1 MGTEEESRYIRIGQ
15 ILKEQGYVTDQELAE
30 ALAYQKAH
38 KGMRLGRALVELDM
52 VSEEQMLDALGIR
65 LGLEREYLAKLKV
78 DLEAVAKLPARLAEQ
93 YQMLPVH
100 MEAGILTVLT
110 NDPLDLYGIEDIRQ
124 TTGMDVELR
133 LCAAA
138 PLAQMIRYYHSE
150 IRAKRTAADANRSR
164 QRPGTGNGQVVR
176 LLDDLLQRA
185 RRNDAS
191 DIHIEPFSDKVVVRM
206 RIDGVM
212 AEFVTLDKALHPPL
226 VARLKVLGD
235 MDIAEH
241 RLPQDGHFQVTV
253 DGEAVNTRV
262 SVMPAVY
269 GEKAVVRLLS
279 ADSRIDQKDTFGM
292 SPEDCKI
299 LRRML
304 EAPNGLIYLTGPT
317 GSGKTTTLYMVLNE
331 LARRPVNICTIED
344 PVEQNLSKISQSQV
358 NSQIGLTFEK
368 GLRALLRQDP
378 DIIMVGETRDKE
390 TAAVAVR
397 AAITGHLVLSTLHTN
412 DAVSSI
418 VRLEDMGVEPYLAS
432 ASLVGIVAQRL
443 VRKLCPRCARRVKAT
458 AEDKR
463 VLGKAMEQICVP
475 TGCPFCSGTGY
486 RGRIAIH
493 EILTVD
499 SRVRQM
505 IADRAPKDAIFTYA
519 VQEQKMRTLR
529 KCGAGLVEQGI
540 TSVEELRKA
549 VYHDGWEMEE
559 PVP

>member
-1 MGTEEESRYIRIGQ
+1 MGTESESRPIRIGQ
-15 ILKEQGYVTDQELAE
+15 ILKEQGCVTDQELAE

-38 KGMRLGRALVELDM
+38 KGMRLGKALEELDM
-52 VSEEQMLDALGIR
+52 ISEEQMLDALGIR
-65 LGLEREYLAKLKV
+65 LGLEREDPARLKV
-78 DLEAVAKLPARLAEQ
+78 DLEAVEKLPAKLAEQ
-93 YQMLPVH
+93 YQMLPVR
-100 MEAGILTVLT
+100 MEEGVLTVLT
-110 NDPLDLYGIEDIRQ
+110 NDPLDLYGIEDVRQ
-124 TTGMDVELR
+124 TTGMDLELR
-133 LCAAA
+133 LCSAA

-150 IRAKRTAADANRSR
+150 IRARKTATDANTFR
-164 QRPGTGNGQVVR
+164 QEPGTGNAPVVR
-176 LLDDLLQRA
+176 LLDDLLKRA

-191 DIHIEPFSDKVVVRM
+191 DIHIEPFADKVVVRM

-212 AEFVTLDKALHPPL
+212 AEFVTLEKALHPPL
-226 VARLKVLGD
+226 IARLKVLGD

-241 RLPQDGHFQVTV
+241 RLPQDGHFQVTI

-292 SPEDCKI
+292 SPEDCRL

-304 EAPNGLIYLTGPT
+304 KAPNGLIYLTGPT

-344 PVEQNLSKISQSQV
+344 PVEQNLPKVNQSQV

-418 VRLEDMGVEPYLAS
+418 VRLEDMGVEPYLVS

-443 VRKLCPRCARRVKAT
+443 VRKLCPRCARQVKAT
-458 AEDKR
+458 NEDKR
-463 VLGKAMEQICVP
+463 LLGKEIEKIHVP

-493 EILTVD
+493 EVLTVD
-499 SRVRQM
+499 SKVRQM
-505 IADRAPKDAIFTYA
+505 IADRASKDAIFAYG
-519 VQEQKMRTLR
+519 VREQKMRSLR
-529 KCGAGLVEQGI
+529 QCGAGLVERGI
-540 TSVEELRKA
+540 TSAEELRKA
-549 VYHDGWEMEE
+549 VYHDGWETEM
-559 PVP
+559 PAP